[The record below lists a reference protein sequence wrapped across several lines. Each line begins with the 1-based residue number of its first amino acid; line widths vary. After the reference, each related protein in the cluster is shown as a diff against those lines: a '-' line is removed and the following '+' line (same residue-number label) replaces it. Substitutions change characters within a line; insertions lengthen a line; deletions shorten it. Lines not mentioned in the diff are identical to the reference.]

1 MTANTETPRPRRRR
15 RWLRRLGITVL
26 VLLAAFFVVPFLIP
40 LPPQPDRSAEEV
52 AADLGLNGTLLAADG
67 TRVWIEEG
75 GPADGPAVV
84 MIHGFGG
91 SALSWRA
98 TLPALAAAG
107 YRVVALDLANFG
119 LADKSWDRDTS
130 HEAQADLVAAVMDAR
145 GISTATLVGH
155 SMGGNVLSWFA
166 ARHPDRIA
174 GAVLVDAATGPAA
187 TQGGSGLVGGLVRL
201 PNVRRIGQLVLRS
214 QLTEE
219 RMNEILRSAYADPAR
234 VTEETLAGYVAPLQT
249 VDWDLGLLAILRD
262 SGDNALDAPIG
273 EVLDVPTAIIW
284 GREDPWIPLSS
295 GEALRDALPGA
306 EWHIIDDAG
315 HLPMEEQPAAFND
328 ILIAWLES
336 TR

>member
-1 MTANTETPRPRRRR
+1 MTGCYLPRRPPTADECVVRGMR
-15 RWLRRLGITVL
+15 THLTRWAGHDPQPI
-26 VLLAAFFVVPFLIP
+26 VLL
-40 LPPQPDRSAEEV
+40 
-52 AADLGLNGTLLAADG
+52 
-67 TRVWIEEG
+67 
-75 GPADGPAVV
+75 
-84 MIHGFGG
+84 HGFMDTGDTFQFLVD
-91 SALSWRA
+91 ALPDGYSFVAPDWRGFGRSGWP
-98 TLPALAAAG
+98 TEGYWFQDYFGDLDALLDGLSLAG
-107 YRVVALDLANFG
+107 PV
-119 LADKSWDRDTS
+119 
-130 HEAQADLVAAVMDAR
+130 
-145 GISTATLVGH
+145 TLVGH

-166 ARHPDRIA
+166 VRYPDRLER
-174 GAVLVDAATGPAA
+174 AVLVDAATGPAS
-187 TQGGSGLVGGLVRL
+187 TGGGSGLVGGLLRL
-201 PNVRRIGQLVLRS
+201 PNVRRIGQLVLRT
-214 QLTEE
+214 QLDEA
-219 RMNEILRSAYADPAR
+219 RMAEILRSAYADPSR

-262 SGDNALDAPIG
+262 SGDNDVDTPIG